1 MNDVLVLNA
10 DYNLMSVAPLH
21 TISWK
26 EAIKLS
32 YLEQVNVIE
41 YYENWYVHSPSVT
54 LRVPS
59 VVVSKTY
66 VKTARSVKFNKANL
80 CIRDDFKCQYCN
92 KELDAKNL
100 TMDHVH
106 PKCLGGKTTWTNI
119 VCSCK
124 NCNTIKGHRTI
135 MRPKH
140 EPIKPTIG
148 DIMSKVKKMPITIPD
163 SSWIPYIGWNPK
175 LITVKFNQ
183 NFDS

>member
-10 DYNLMSVAPLH
+10 DYSPMGIAPLH

-32 YLEQVNVIE
+32 YLEQVDVIE

-119 VCSCK
+119 AMSCK
-124 NCNTIKGHRTI
+124 NCNTAKGHRTV
-135 MRPKH
+135 MKPKH
-140 EPIKPTIG
+140 DPIKPTIG